1 MLTLSFGRQD
11 KTSFLSSLREL
22 PVAELHRLVQQ
33 RPDILLKLRVLV
45 LELGCEEKC
54 SRGPTCFFEFHLES
68 LLAIEQAGVHDNQTK
83 SSRKKPGP
91 FRHVGA
97 SPWHQCR
104 AVPTWSASSGFP
116 LPSPRLSC
124 CRLKRT
130 NQCQV
135 PSWLPLTKNNNH

>member
-54 SRGPTCFFEFHLES
+54 SRGPHAFLNFTLNPCWPLNRQASMTIKPSPAAKSLALSGMLAHLLGINVGRFQLGLLRRGFH
-68 LLAIEQAGVHDNQTK
+68 
-83 SSRKKPGP
+83 
-91 FRHVGA
+91 
-97 SPWHQCR
+97 CR
-104 AVPTWSASSGFP
+104 APV
-116 LPSPRLSC
+116 
-124 CRLKRT
+124 
-130 NQCQV
+130 
-135 PSWLPLTKNNNH
+135 